1 MEERIE
7 RLDRL
12 MQELLDRDEES
23 EEDYGQ
29 DTDQEEVDPEELKD
43 QINDTL
49 NPPNPL
55 PVNQFMPQAV
65 LNPFIPGGLPNQ
77 V

>member
-55 PVNQFMPQAV
+55 PVN
-65 LNPFIPGGLPNQ
+65 
-77 V
+77 